1 MKSEPQPKFEYDLY
15 NPEHRQRIKDF
26 ENELNGRSFE
36 QFCFDIGFT
45 IKNEKYPYGAMNYSR
60 LNEYEDARLK
70 LGALRA
76 LKDIRKSAEKKEAE
90 ANQSLELDVN
100 KIAELF

>member
-26 ENELNGRSFE
+26 ENALNGRSFE
-36 QFCFDIGFT
+36 QFCFDVGFI
-45 IKNEKYPYGAMNYSR
+45 IKNEKYPYGAMAYSR
-60 LNEYEDARLK
+60 LDGYEEARLK

-76 LKDIRKSAEKKEAE
+76 LGNIRKSAEKKEAE
-90 ANQSLELDVN
+90 ANQSLGIDVN
-100 KIAELF
+100 KVAELF